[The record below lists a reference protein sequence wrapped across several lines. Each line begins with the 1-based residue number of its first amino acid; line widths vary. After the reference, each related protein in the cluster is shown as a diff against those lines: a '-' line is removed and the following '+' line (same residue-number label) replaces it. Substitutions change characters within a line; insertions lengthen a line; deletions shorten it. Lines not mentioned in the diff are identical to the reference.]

1 MASNEIPRSY
11 DPLVELME
19 DAADGAAT
27 HGAAIGL
34 AQNTEA
40 NIRNDLTPLVGIP
53 GTPGLKGVWNAAKAD
68 KIAKTGLLRTE
79 QSNGRALLMTCIG
92 TLKTVFGQKWS
103 SQWNAVGF
111 TDNSLAVP
119 ANPMVKLQQ
128 LRAFYTSNPAREV
141 ANVNGI
147 ACTAANCEAVAQA
160 ISDASD
166 ASNQSNTDA
175 GTAQANLEAGIAT
188 GRRRM
193 TGLREELGQLIEDD
207 DERWYAFGFDKP
219 SDPTTP
225 EVPENLTVTPGP
237 AGSGSLFCNCDDA
250 RRADKYRFV
259 VTNMAGTK
267 LAEKLAEESEA
278 MFTGLTVGATVKVT
292 VTGYKTGGP
301 ESQPSPVVQ
310 AVVPWRKK
318 DKRRSESCRSAFLS
332 WYAGEGRKEAQSLI
346 PAGRGPLGERSSGD
360 YQNGEGT
367 SQGFQGLAQ
376 FAICLTR
383 FHQVAP
389 RSFPDQ
395 LPKTL
400 QDHL

>member
-40 NIRNDLTPLVGIP
+40 NIRAPLEALVGTP
-53 GTPGLKGVWNAAKAD
+53 GTPGFKALWNSAKAE
-68 KIAKTGLLRTE
+68 KIAKTGLLRTA

-92 TLKTVFGQKWS
+92 TLKAAFGQKWN

-111 TDNSLAVP
+111 TDNSLSVP

-128 LRAFYTSNPAREV
+128 LRSFYTANPAREV

-147 ACTAANCEAVAQA
+147 ACTAANCETVAQA

-175 GTAQANLEAGIAT
+175 GTAQANLEAGIEA

-193 TGLREELGQLIEDD
+193 TGLREELGQLIEDND
-207 DERWYAFGFDKP
+207 DRWYAFGFDKP

-237 AGSGSLFCNCDDA
+237 AGSGSIFCNCDDA

-259 VTNMAGTK
+259 VADTAGTK

-278 MFTGLTVGATVKVT
+278 MFTDLSPGATVVVT
-292 VTGYKTGGP
+292 VTGFKTGGP
-301 ESQPSPVVQ
+301 ESQPSAAVQ
-310 AVVPWRKK
+310 VVVP
-318 DKRRSESCRSAFLS
+318 
-332 WYAGEGRKEAQSLI
+332 
-346 PAGRGPLGERSSGD
+346 
-360 YQNGEGT
+360 
-367 SQGFQGLAQ
+367 
-376 FAICLTR
+376 
-383 FHQVAP
+383 
-389 RSFPDQ
+389 
-395 LPKTL
+395 
-400 QDHL
+400 